1 MSAQVQKPMSE
12 IRKELRIKW
21 YRCPIDPT
29 VLRELSK
36 PSDLQGFQMALGHL
50 GLWLLTGALSF
61 YFAVEQLW
69 LGFLLTIFLHG
80 TVGTFFS
87 APHHELC
94 HGTVFKTKRF
104 NEIFLQIFSTLG
116 LQNFHI
122 YKMSHSYHHRF
133 TLHRIA
139 DKEVVLPK
147 TPSLRFLYLL
157 QLFTFNIT
165 GGFESR
171 GLFPTMRGLF
181 RVAADRMEQPYNEW
195 GAELYAE
202 FPEERLKAV
211 HWARYLIAVHLSF
224 ALFAVLIGYPILIL
238 IVSLHPFIG
247 NWLRYFVGAPMHCG
261 LRSDVSDFRKCVRTI
276 TLDPISEFLY
286 WHMNWHLEHHMF
298 AAVPCYNL
306 KKLYEAVADDMPKP
320 RTLISSWQEMLEV
333 VKQQEADP
341 AYEFDTP
348 VPPQRTRKEKEQQL
362 ELEASIGDLAPTAI
376 AQVYSI
382 HR

>member
-21 YRCPIDPT
+21 YRCPIDPNI
-29 VLRELSK
+29 LRELSK
-36 PSDLQGFQMALGHL
+36 PSDFQGFKMALGHL
-50 GLWLLTGALSF
+50 GLWLFTGSLSF
-61 YFAVEQLW
+61 YFLIEQFW

-94 HGTVFKTKRF
+94 HGTVFKTKRL
-104 NEIFLQIFSTLG
+104 NEIFLKIFSTLG
-116 LQNFHI
+116 MQNFYI

-147 TPSLRFLYLL
+147 TPSLRVLYLL

-171 GLFPTMRGLF
+171 GLIPTMRGLF
-181 RVAADRMEQPYNEW
+181 RVAADKMEQPYNEW

-224 ALFAVLIGYPILIL
+224 ALITVLIGYPILIL

-306 KKLYEAVADDMPKP
+306 KKLYKAVAEDMPKP
-320 RTLISSWQEMLEV
+320 RTLISSWKEMLEV
-333 VKQQEADP
+333 VKQQETDP
-341 AYEFDTP
+341 AYEFETP
-348 VPPQRTRKEKEQQL
+348 VPPQRTRKEKKQQL

-376 AQVYSI
+376 A
-382 HR
+382 

>member
-1 MSAQVQKPMSE
+1 MSAQAQKPMSE

-36 PSDLQGFQMALGHL
+36 PSDLQGFKMALGHL
-50 GLWLLTGALSF
+50 GLWLLTGLLSF
-61 YFAVEQLW
+61 YFAIEQLW
-69 LGFLLTIFLHG
+69 LGFLLMIFLHG

-94 HGTVFKTKRF
+94 HGTVFKTKRL
-104 NEIFLQIFSTLG
+104 NEIFLRIFSTLG

-147 TPSLRFLYLL
+147 TPSLKFLYLL

-195 GAELYAE
+195 GTELYAE
-202 FPEERLKAV
+202 FPEERPKAV

-224 ALFAVLIGYPILIL
+224 AVFAVLIGYPILIL

-306 KKLYEAVADDMPKP
+306 KKLYEAVAEDMPKP

-341 AYEFDTP
+341 AFEFDTP

-376 AQVYSI
+376 A
-382 HR
+382 

>member
-50 GLWLLTGALSF
+50 GLCLLTGALSF

-104 NEIFLQIFSTLG
+104 NEIFLRIFSTLG

-306 KKLYEAVADDMPKP
+306 KKLYEAVAEDMPKP

-376 AQVYSI
+376 A
-382 HR
+382 

>member
-1 MSAQVQKPMSE
+1 MSAQAQKPMSE

-21 YRCPIDPT
+21 YRCPIDPS

-36 PSDLQGFQMALGHL
+36 PSDLQGFKMALGHL
-50 GLWLLTGALSF
+50 GLWLLTGLLSF
-61 YFAVEQLW
+61 YFAIEQLW
-69 LGFLLTIFLHG
+69 LGFLLMIFLHG

-94 HGTVFKTKRF
+94 HGTVFKTKRL
-104 NEIFLQIFSTLG
+104 NEIFLRIFSTLG

-147 TPSLRFLYLL
+147 TPSLNFLYLL

-195 GAELYAE
+195 GTELYAE

-224 ALFAVLIGYPILIL
+224 AVFAVLIGYPILIL
-238 IVSLHPFIG
+238 IVSLHPFMG

-306 KKLYEAVADDMPKP
+306 KKLYEAVAEDMPKL
-320 RTLISSWQEMLEV
+320 RTLIGSWQEMLAV

-341 AYEFDTP
+341 AFEFDTP

-376 AQVYSI
+376 A
-382 HR
+382 

>member
-21 YRCPIDPT
+21 YRCPIDPNI
-29 VLRELSK
+29 LRELSK

-50 GLWLLTGALSF
+50 GLWLFTGSLSF
-61 YFAVEQLW
+61 YFLIEQFW

-94 HGTVFKTKRF
+94 HGTVFKTKRL
-104 NEIFLQIFSTLG
+104 NEIFLKTFSTLG
-116 LQNFHI
+116 MQNFYI

-147 TPSLRFLYLL
+147 TPSLRVLYLL

-171 GLFPTMRGLF
+171 GLIPTMRGLF
-181 RVAADRMEQPYNEW
+181 RVAADKMEQPYNEW

-224 ALFAVLIGYPILIL
+224 ALITVLIGYPILIL

-306 KKLYEAVADDMPKP
+306 KKLYGAVAEDMPKP
-320 RTLISSWQEMLEV
+320 RTLISSWKEMLEV
-333 VKQQEADP
+333 VKQQETDP
-341 AYEFDTP
+341 AYEFETP
-348 VPPQRTRKEKEQQL
+348 VPPQRTRKEKKQQL

-376 AQVYSI
+376 A
-382 HR
+382 

>member
-1 MSAQVQKPMSE
+1 MSAQAQKPMSE

-36 PSDLQGFQMALGHL
+36 PSDLQGFKMALGHL
-50 GLWLLTGALSF
+50 GLWLLTGLLSF
-61 YFAVEQLW
+61 YFAIEQLW
-69 LGFLLTIFLHG
+69 LGFLLMIFLHG

-94 HGTVFKTKRF
+94 HGTVFKTKRL
-104 NEIFLQIFSTLG
+104 NEIFLRIFSTLG

-147 TPSLRFLYLL
+147 TPSLNFLYLL

-195 GAELYAE
+195 GTELYAE

-224 ALFAVLIGYPILIL
+224 AVFAVLIGYPILIL

-306 KKLYEAVADDMPKP
+306 KKLYEAVAEDMPKP
-320 RTLISSWQEMLEV
+320 RTLIGSWQEMLAV

-341 AYEFDTP
+341 AFEFDTP

-376 AQVYSI
+376 A
-382 HR
+382 

>member
-104 NEIFLQIFSTLG
+104 NEIFLRIFSTLG

-195 GAELYAE
+195 GSELYAE

-306 KKLYEAVADDMPKP
+306 KKLYKAVADDMPKP

-376 AQVYSI
+376 A
-382 HR
+382 

>member
-21 YRCPIDPT
+21 YRCPIDPNI
-29 VLRELSK
+29 LRELSK
-36 PSDLQGFQMALGHL
+36 PSDLQGFKMALGHL
-50 GLWLLTGALSF
+50 GLWLFTGSLSF
-61 YFAVEQLW
+61 YFVIEQFW

-94 HGTVFKTKRF
+94 HGTVFKTKRL
-104 NEIFLQIFSTLG
+104 NEIFLKIFSTLG
-116 LQNFHI
+116 MQNFYI

-147 TPSLRFLYLL
+147 TPSLRVLYLL

-171 GLFPTMRGLF
+171 GLIPTMRGLF
-181 RVAADRMEQPYNEW
+181 RVAADKMEQPYNEW

-224 ALFAVLIGYPILIL
+224 ALITVLIGYPILIL
-238 IVSLHPFIG
+238 IFSLHPFIG

-306 KKLYEAVADDMPKP
+306 KKLYKAVAEDMPRP
-320 RTLISSWQEMLEV
+320 RTLISSWKEMLEV
-333 VKQQEADP
+333 VKQQETDP
-341 AYEFDTP
+341 AYEFETP
-348 VPPQRTRKEKEQQL
+348 VPPQRTRKEKKQQL

-376 AQVYSI
+376 A
-382 HR
+382 

>member
-1 MSAQVQKPMSE
+1 MSAQAQKPMSE

-36 PSDLQGFQMALGHL
+36 PSDLQGFKMALGHL
-50 GLWLLTGALSF
+50 GLWLLTGLLSF
-61 YFAVEQLW
+61 YFAIEQLW
-69 LGFLLTIFLHG
+69 LGFLLMIFLHG

-94 HGTVFKTKRF
+94 HGTVFKTKRL
-104 NEIFLQIFSTLG
+104 NEIFLRIFSTLG

-147 TPSLRFLYLL
+147 TPSLKFLYLL

-171 GLFPTMRGLF
+171 GLFPTMLGLF

-195 GAELYAE
+195 GTELYAE
-202 FPEERLKAV
+202 FPEERQKAV
-211 HWARYLIAVHLSF
+211 HWARYLIAFHLSF

-306 KKLYEAVADDMPKP
+306 KKLYEAVAEDMPKP

-341 AYEFDTP
+341 AFEFDTP

-376 AQVYSI
+376 A
-382 HR
+382 

>member
-36 PSDLQGFQMALGHL
+36 PSDLQGFQMGLGHL

-104 NEIFLQIFSTLG
+104 NEIFLRIFSTLG

-195 GAELYAE
+195 GTELYAE
-202 FPEERLKAV
+202 FPEERQKAV

-320 RTLISSWQEMLEV
+320 RTLISSWKEILEV

-348 VPPQRTRKEKEQQL
+348 VPPQRTRREKEQQL

-376 AQVYSI
+376 A
-382 HR
+382 

>member
-36 PSDLQGFQMALGHL
+36 PSDFQGFQMALGHL
-50 GLWLLTGALSF
+50 GLWLLTGAVSF

-94 HGTVFKTKRF
+94 HGTVFKTKRV
-104 NEIFLQIFSTLG
+104 NEIFLRIFSTLG

-195 GAELYAE
+195 GKELYAE

-261 LRSDVSDFRKCVRTI
+261 LQSDVSDFRKCVRTI

-320 RTLISSWQEMLEV
+320 RTLISSWKEMLEV

-348 VPPQRTRKEKEQQL
+348 VPPQRTRREKEQQL

-376 AQVYSI
+376 A
-382 HR
+382 

>member
-21 YRCPIDPT
+21 YRCPIDPNI
-29 VLRELSK
+29 LRELSK
-36 PSDLQGFQMALGHL
+36 PSDLQGFKMALGHL
-50 GLWLLTGALSF
+50 GLWLFTGSLSF
-61 YFAVEQLW
+61 YFLIEQFW

-94 HGTVFKTKRF
+94 HGTVFKTKRL
-104 NEIFLQIFSTLG
+104 NEIFLKIFSTLG
-116 LQNFHI
+116 MQNFYI

-147 TPSLRFLYLL
+147 TPSLRVLYLL

-171 GLFPTMRGLF
+171 GLIPTMRGLF
-181 RVAADRMEQPYNEW
+181 RVAADKMEQPYNEW

-224 ALFAVLIGYPILIL
+224 ALITVLIGYPILIL

-306 KKLYEAVADDMPKP
+306 KKLYKAVAEDMPKP
-320 RTLISSWQEMLEV
+320 RTLISSWKEMLEV
-333 VKQQEADP
+333 VEQQETDP
-341 AYEFDTP
+341 AYEFNTP
-348 VPPQRTRKEKEQQL
+348 VPPQRTRKEKKQQL

-376 AQVYSI
+376 A
-382 HR
+382 

>member
-94 HGTVFKTKRF
+94 HGTVFKTKRL
-104 NEIFLQIFSTLG
+104 NEIFLRIFSTLG

-147 TPSLRFLYLL
+147 TPSLKFLYLL

-171 GLFPTMRGLF
+171 GLFPMMRGLF
-181 RVAADRMEQPYNEW
+181 RVAADQMEKPYNEW
-195 GAELYAE
+195 GTELYAE

-224 ALFAVLIGYPILIL
+224 AVFAMLIGYPILIL

-306 KKLYEAVADDMPKP
+306 KKLYEAVAEDMPKP

-341 AYEFDTP
+341 AFEFDTP

-376 AQVYSI
+376 A
-382 HR
+382 

>member
-1 MSAQVQKPMSE
+1 MSAQAQKPMSE

-36 PSDLQGFQMALGHL
+36 PSDLQGFKMALGHL
-50 GLWLLTGALSF
+50 GLWLLTGLLSF
-61 YFAVEQLW
+61 YFAIEQLW
-69 LGFLLTIFLHG
+69 LGFLLMIFLHG

-94 HGTVFKTKRF
+94 HGTVFKTKRL
-104 NEIFLQIFSTLG
+104 NEIFLRIFSTLG

-147 TPSLRFLYLL
+147 TPSLKFLYLL

-195 GAELYAE
+195 GTELYAE

-224 ALFAVLIGYPILIL
+224 AVFAVLIGYPILIL

-306 KKLYEAVADDMPKP
+306 KKLYEAVSEDMPKP
-320 RTLISSWQEMLEV
+320 RTLIGSWKEMLEV

-376 AQVYSI
+376 A
-382 HR
+382 

>member
-1 MSAQVQKPMSE
+1 MSAQAQKPMSE

-36 PSDLQGFQMALGHL
+36 PSDLQGFKMALGHL
-50 GLWLLTGALSF
+50 GLWLLTGLLSF
-61 YFAVEQLW
+61 YFAIEQLW
-69 LGFLLTIFLHG
+69 LGFLLMIFLHG

-94 HGTVFKTKRF
+94 HGTVFKTKRL
-104 NEIFLQIFSTLG
+104 NEIFLRIFSTLG

-147 TPSLRFLYLL
+147 TPSLKFLYLL

-181 RVAADRMEQPYNEW
+181 RVAADRMEKPYNEW
-195 GAELYAE
+195 GTELYAE

-224 ALFAVLIGYPILIL
+224 AVFAVLIGYPILIL
-238 IVSLHPFIG
+238 IVSLHPFMG

-306 KKLYEAVADDMPKP
+306 KKLYEAVAEDMPKP

-341 AYEFDTP
+341 AFEFDTP

-376 AQVYSI
+376 A
-382 HR
+382 

>member
-1 MSAQVQKPMSE
+1 MSAQAQKPMSE

-36 PSDLQGFQMALGHL
+36 PSDLQGFKMALGHL
-50 GLWLLTGALSF
+50 GLWLLTGLLSF
-61 YFAVEQLW
+61 YFAIEQLW
-69 LGFLLTIFLHG
+69 LGFLLMIFLHG

-94 HGTVFKTKRF
+94 HGTVFKTKRL
-104 NEIFLQIFSTLG
+104 NEIFLRIFSTLG

-133 TLHRIA
+133 TLHPIA

-147 TPSLRFLYLL
+147 TPSLKFLYLL

-171 GLFPTMRGLF
+171 GLFPTMRGFF

-195 GAELYAE
+195 GTELYAE

-224 ALFAVLIGYPILIL
+224 AVFAVLIGYPILIL

-306 KKLYEAVADDMPKP
+306 KKLYEAVAEDMPKP

-341 AYEFDTP
+341 AFEFDTP

-376 AQVYSI
+376 A
-382 HR
+382 

>member
-12 IRKELRIKW
+12 IRKELRIRW

-29 VLRELSK
+29 VLRALSK
-36 PSDLQGFQMALGHL
+36 PSDFQGFQMALGHL
-50 GLWLLTGALSF
+50 GLWLLTGLLSF

-94 HGTVFKTKRF
+94 HGTVFKTKRL
-104 NEIFLQIFSTLG
+104 NEIFLRIFSTLG

-122 YKMSHSYHHRF
+122 YKISHSYHHRF

-202 FPEERLKAV
+202 FPEERQKAV

-224 ALFAVLIGYPILIL
+224 AVFAVLIGYPILIL

-306 KKLYEAVADDMPKP
+306 KKLYEAVAEDMPKP

-341 AYEFDTP
+341 TYEFDTP
-348 VPPQRTRKEKEQQL
+348 VPPQRTRREKEQQL

-376 AQVYSI
+376 A
-382 HR
+382 

>member
-1 MSAQVQKPMSE
+1 MSAQAQKPMSE

-21 YRCPIDPT
+21 YRCPIDPS

-36 PSDLQGFQMALGHL
+36 PSDLQGFKMALGHL
-50 GLWLLTGALSF
+50 GLWLLTGSLSF

-69 LGFLLTIFLHG
+69 LGFLLMIFLHG

-94 HGTVFKTKRF
+94 HGTVFKTKRL
-104 NEIFLQIFSTLG
+104 NEIFLRIFSTLG

-147 TPSLRFLYLL
+147 TPSLKFLYLL

-171 GLFPTMRGLF
+171 GLFPMMRGLF
-181 RVAADRMEQPYNEW
+181 RVAADRMEHPYNEW
-195 GAELYAE
+195 GTELYAE

-224 ALFAVLIGYPILIL
+224 AVFAVLIGYPILIL

-276 TLDPISEFLY
+276 ILDPISEFLY

-306 KKLYEAVADDMPKP
+306 KKLYEAVAEDMPKP
-320 RTLISSWQEMLEV
+320 RTLISSWQEMLAV

-376 AQVYSI
+376 A
-382 HR
+382 

>member
-1 MSAQVQKPMSE
+1 MSAQAQKPMSE

-36 PSDLQGFQMALGHL
+36 PSDLQGFKMALGHL
-50 GLWLLTGALSF
+50 GLWLLTGLLSF
-61 YFAVEQLW
+61 YFAIEQLW

-94 HGTVFKTKRF
+94 HGTVFKTKRL
-104 NEIFLQIFSTLG
+104 NEIFLRIFSTLG

-147 TPSLRFLYLL
+147 TPSLKFLYLL

-181 RVAADRMEQPYNEW
+181 RVAADRMEQPYNES
-195 GAELYAE
+195 GTELYAE

-224 ALFAVLIGYPILIL
+224 AVFAVLIGYPILIL

-306 KKLYEAVADDMPKP
+306 KKLYEAVAEDMPKP
-320 RTLISSWQEMLEV
+320 RTLIGSWQEMLEV

-341 AYEFDTP
+341 AFEFDTP

-376 AQVYSI
+376 A
-382 HR
+382 

>member
-94 HGTVFKTKRF
+94 HGTVFKTKRL
-104 NEIFLQIFSTLG
+104 NEIFLRIFSTLG

-195 GAELYAE
+195 GTELYAE

-224 ALFAVLIGYPILIL
+224 AVFAMLIGYPILIL

-306 KKLYEAVADDMPKP
+306 KKLYEAVAEDMPKP
-320 RTLISSWQEMLEV
+320 RTLIGSWQEMLEV

-341 AYEFDTP
+341 AFEFDTP

-376 AQVYSI
+376 A
-382 HR
+382 

>member
-1 MSAQVQKPMSE
+1 MSAQAQKLMSE

-29 VLRELSK
+29 ILRALSK
-36 PSDLQGFQMALGHL
+36 PTDLQGLQMALGHL
-50 GLWLLTGALSF
+50 GLWLLTGSLSF
-61 YFAVEQLW
+61 YFAIEQLW
-69 LGFLLTIFLHG
+69 LGFVLTIFLHG

-94 HGTVFKTKRF
+94 HGTVFKTKRL
-104 NEIFLQIFSTLG
+104 NEIFLRIFSTFG

-122 YKMSHSYHHRF
+122 YKLSHSYHHRF

-147 TPSLRFLYLL
+147 TPSLKFLYLL

-171 GLFPTMRGLF
+171 GLLPTMRGLF

-195 GAELYAE
+195 GTELYAE
-202 FPEERLKAV
+202 FPEERLRAV
-211 HWARYLIAVHLSF
+211 HWARYLITVHLGF
-224 ALFAVLIGYPILIL
+224 AIFAFLIGYPILIL

-261 LRSDVSDFRKCVRTI
+261 LRSDISDFRKCVRTI
-276 TLDPISEFLY
+276 TLNPISEFLY

-306 KKLYEAVADDMPKP
+306 KKLYEAVAEDMPKP
-320 RTLISSWQEMLEV
+320 RTLINSWQEMLAV
-333 VKQQEADP
+333 VERQQSDP

-348 VPPQRTRKEKEQQL
+348 VPPQRTRKEKAQQL
-362 ELEASIGDLAPTAI
+362 ELEASIGDLAPMAI
-376 AQVYSI
+376 A
-382 HR
+382 

>member
-12 IRKELRIKW
+12 SRKELRIKW

-36 PSDLQGFQMALGHL
+36 PSDIQGFQMALGHL

-104 NEIFLQIFSTLG
+104 NEIFLRIFSTLG

-202 FPEERLKAV
+202 FPEERQKAV

-306 KKLYEAVADDMPKP
+306 KKLYEAVAEDMPKP

-376 AQVYSI
+376 A
-382 HR
+382 

>member
-21 YRCPIDPT
+21 YRCPIDPNI
-29 VLRELSK
+29 LRELSK
-36 PSDLQGFQMALGHL
+36 PSDFQGFKMALGHL
-50 GLWLLTGALSF
+50 GLWLFTGSLSF
-61 YFAVEQLW
+61 YFLIEQFW

-94 HGTVFKTKRF
+94 HGTVFKTKRL
-104 NEIFLQIFSTLG
+104 NEIFLKIFSTLG
-116 LQNFHI
+116 MQNFYI

-147 TPSLRFLYLL
+147 TPSLRVLYLL

-171 GLFPTMRGLF
+171 GLIPTMRGLF
-181 RVAADRMEQPYNEW
+181 RVAADKMEQPYNEW

-224 ALFAVLIGYPILIL
+224 ALITVLIGYPILIL

-306 KKLYEAVADDMPKP
+306 KKLYEAVAEDMPKP
-320 RTLISSWQEMLEV
+320 RTLISSWKEMLEV
-333 VKQQEADP
+333 VKQQETDP
-341 AYEFDTP
+341 AYEFNTP
-348 VPPQRTRKEKEQQL
+348 VPPQRTRKEKKQQL

-376 AQVYSI
+376 A
-382 HR
+382 

>member
-1 MSAQVQKPMSE
+1 MSAQAQKPMSE

-36 PSDLQGFQMALGHL
+36 PSDLQGFKMALGHL
-50 GLWLLTGALSF
+50 GLWLLTGLLSF
-61 YFAVEQLW
+61 YFAIEQLW
-69 LGFLLTIFLHG
+69 LGFLLMISLHG

-94 HGTVFKTKRF
+94 HGTVFKTKRL
-104 NEIFLQIFSTLG
+104 NEIFLRIFSTLG

-147 TPSLRFLYLL
+147 APSLKFLYLL

-195 GAELYAE
+195 GTELYAE

-224 ALFAVLIGYPILIL
+224 AVFAALIGYPILIL

-306 KKLYEAVADDMPKP
+306 KKLYEAVAEDMPKP
-320 RTLISSWQEMLEV
+320 RTLIGSWKEMLAV

-341 AYEFDTP
+341 AFEFDTP

-376 AQVYSI
+376 A
-382 HR
+382 

>member
-1 MSAQVQKPMSE
+1 MSAQAQKPMSE

-36 PSDLQGFQMALGHL
+36 PSDLQGFKMALGHL
-50 GLWLLTGALSF
+50 GLWLLTGLLSF
-61 YFAVEQLW
+61 YFAIEQLW
-69 LGFLLTIFLHG
+69 LGFLLMIFLHG

-94 HGTVFKTKRF
+94 HGTVFKTKRL
-104 NEIFLQIFSTLG
+104 NEIFLRIFSTLG

-139 DKEVVLPK
+139 DKEVMLPK
-147 TPSLRFLYLL
+147 TPSLKFLYLL

-171 GLFPTMRGLF
+171 GLFPMMRGLF

-195 GAELYAE
+195 GTELYAE

-224 ALFAVLIGYPILIL
+224 AVFAMLIGYPILIL

-306 KKLYEAVADDMPKP
+306 KKLYEAVSEDMPKP
-320 RTLISSWQEMLEV
+320 RTLIGSWKEMLEV

-376 AQVYSI
+376 A
-382 HR
+382 

>member
-1 MSAQVQKPMSE
+1 MSAQAQKPMSE

-21 YRCPIDPT
+21 YRCPIDPS

-36 PSDLQGFQMALGHL
+36 PSDLQGFKMALGHL
-50 GLWLLTGALSF
+50 GLWLLTGLLSF
-61 YFAVEQLW
+61 YFAIEQLW
-69 LGFLLTIFLHG
+69 LGFLLMIFLHG

-94 HGTVFKTKRF
+94 HGTVFKTKRL
-104 NEIFLQIFSTLG
+104 NEIFLRIFSTLG

-133 TLHRIA
+133 TLHPIA

-147 TPSLRFLYLL
+147 TPSLKFLYLL

-195 GAELYAE
+195 GTELYAE

-224 ALFAVLIGYPILIL
+224 AVFAVLIGYPILIL
-238 IVSLHPFIG
+238 IVSLHPFTG

-306 KKLYEAVADDMPKP
+306 KKLYEAVAEDMPKP
-320 RTLISSWQEMLEV
+320 RTLIGSWKEMLAV
-333 VKQQEADP
+333 VKQQEVDP
-341 AYEFDTP
+341 AFEFDTP

-376 AQVYSI
+376 A
-382 HR
+382 

>member
-1 MSAQVQKPMSE
+1 MSAQAQKPMSE

-36 PSDLQGFQMALGHL
+36 PSDLQGFKMALGHL
-50 GLWLLTGALSF
+50 GLWLLTGLLSF
-61 YFAVEQLW
+61 YFAIEQLW
-69 LGFLLTIFLHG
+69 LGFLLMIFLHG

-94 HGTVFKTKRF
+94 HGTVFKTKRL
-104 NEIFLQIFSTLG
+104 NEIFLRIFSTLG

-133 TLHRIA
+133 TLHPIA

-147 TPSLRFLYLL
+147 TPSLKFLYLL

-195 GAELYAE
+195 GTELYAE

-224 ALFAVLIGYPILIL
+224 AVFAVLIGYPILIL

-306 KKLYEAVADDMPKP
+306 KKLYEAVAEDMPKP
-320 RTLISSWQEMLEV
+320 RTLIGSWKEMLAV

-341 AYEFDTP
+341 AFEFDTP

-376 AQVYSI
+376 A
-382 HR
+382 

>member
-21 YRCPIDPT
+21 YRCPIDPNI
-29 VLRELSK
+29 LRELSK
-36 PSDLQGFQMALGHL
+36 PSDLQGFKMALGHL
-50 GLWLLTGALSF
+50 GLWLFTGSLSF
-61 YFAVEQLW
+61 YFLIEQFW

-94 HGTVFKTKRF
+94 HGTVFKTKRL
-104 NEIFLQIFSTLG
+104 NEIFLKIFATLG
-116 LQNFHI
+116 MQNFYI

-147 TPSLRFLYLL
+147 TPSLRVLYLL

-171 GLFPTMRGLF
+171 GLIPTMRGLF
-181 RVAADRMEQPYNEW
+181 RVAADKMEQPYNEW

-224 ALFAVLIGYPILIL
+224 ALITVLIGYPILIL

-261 LRSDVSDFRKCVRTI
+261 LRSDVPDFRKCVRTI

-306 KKLYEAVADDMPKP
+306 KKLYEAVAEDMPKP
-320 RTLISSWQEMLEV
+320 RTLISSWQEMLAV

-376 AQVYSI
+376 A
-382 HR
+382 

>member
-1 MSAQVQKPMSE
+1 MSAQAQKPMSE

-36 PSDLQGFQMALGHL
+36 PSDLQGFKMALGHL
-50 GLWLLTGALSF
+50 GLWLLTGLLSF
-61 YFAVEQLW
+61 YFAIEQLW
-69 LGFLLTIFLHG
+69 LGFLLMIFLHG

-94 HGTVFKTKRF
+94 HGTVFKTKRL
-104 NEIFLQIFSTLG
+104 NEIFLRIFSTLG

-147 TPSLRFLYLL
+147 TPSLKFLYLL

-195 GAELYAE
+195 GTELYAE

-261 LRSDVSDFRKCVRTI
+261 LQSDVSDFRKCVRTI

-306 KKLYEAVADDMPKP
+306 KKLYEAVAEDMPKP

-341 AYEFDTP
+341 AFEFDTP

-376 AQVYSI
+376 A
-382 HR
+382 

>member
-21 YRCPIDPT
+21 YRCPIDPNI
-29 VLRELSK
+29 LRELSK
-36 PSDLQGFQMALGHL
+36 PSDFQGFKMALGHL
-50 GLWLLTGALSF
+50 GLWLFTGSLSF
-61 YFAVEQLW
+61 YFLIEQFW

-94 HGTVFKTKRF
+94 HGTVFKTKRL
-104 NEIFLQIFSTLG
+104 NEIFLKIFSTLG
-116 LQNFHI
+116 MQNFYI

-147 TPSLRFLYLL
+147 TPSLRVLYLL

-171 GLFPTMRGLF
+171 GLIPTMRGLF
-181 RVAADRMEQPYNEW
+181 RVAADKMEQPYNEW

-224 ALFAVLIGYPILIL
+224 ALITVLIGYPILIL
-238 IVSLHPFIG
+238 IFSLHPFIG

-306 KKLYEAVADDMPKP
+306 KKLYEAVAEDMPKP
-320 RTLISSWQEMLEV
+320 RTLISSWKEMLEV
-333 VKQQEADP
+333 VKQQETDP
-341 AYEFDTP
+341 AYEFNTP
-348 VPPQRTRKEKEQQL
+348 VPPQRTRKEKKQQL

-376 AQVYSI
+376 A
-382 HR
+382 

>member
-1 MSAQVQKPMSE
+1 MSAQAQKPMSE

-36 PSDLQGFQMALGHL
+36 PSDLQGFKMALGHL
-50 GLWLLTGALSF
+50 GLWLLTGLLSF
-61 YFAVEQLW
+61 YFAIEQLW
-69 LGFLLTIFLHG
+69 LGFLLMIFLHG

-94 HGTVFKTKRF
+94 HGTVFKTKRL
-104 NEIFLQIFSTLG
+104 NEIFLRIFSTLG

-133 TLHRIA
+133 TLHPIA

-147 TPSLRFLYLL
+147 TPSLKFLYLL

-195 GAELYAE
+195 GTELYAE

-224 ALFAVLIGYPILIL
+224 AVFAVLIGYPILIL
-238 IVSLHPFIG
+238 IVSLHPFMG

-306 KKLYEAVADDMPKP
+306 KKLYEAVAEDMPKP
-320 RTLISSWQEMLEV
+320 RTLIGSWKEMLEV

-341 AYEFDTP
+341 AFEFDTP

-376 AQVYSI
+376 A
-382 HR
+382 

>member
-1 MSAQVQKPMSE
+1 MSAQAQKPMSE

-36 PSDLQGFQMALGHL
+36 PSDLQGFKMALGHL
-50 GLWLLTGALSF
+50 GLWLLTGLLSF
-61 YFAVEQLW
+61 YFAIEQLW
-69 LGFLLTIFLHG
+69 LGFLLMIFLHG

-94 HGTVFKTKRF
+94 HGTVFKTKRL
-104 NEIFLQIFSTLG
+104 NEIFLRIFSTLG

-147 TPSLRFLYLL
+147 TPSLKFLYLL

-195 GAELYAE
+195 GTELYAE

-224 ALFAVLIGYPILIL
+224 AVFAVLIGYPILIL

-306 KKLYEAVADDMPKP
+306 KKLYEAVAEDMPKP

-341 AYEFDTP
+341 AFEFDTP

-376 AQVYSI
+376 A
-382 HR
+382 

>member
-1 MSAQVQKPMSE
+1 MSAQAQKPMSE

-36 PSDLQGFQMALGHL
+36 PSDLQGFKMALGHL
-50 GLWLLTGALSF
+50 GLWLLTGLLSF
-61 YFAVEQLW
+61 YFAIEQLW
-69 LGFLLTIFLHG
+69 LGFLLMIFLHG

-94 HGTVFKTKRF
+94 HGTVFKTKRL
-104 NEIFLQIFSTLG
+104 NEIFLRIFSTLG

-147 TPSLRFLYLL
+147 APSLKFLYLL

-195 GAELYAE
+195 GTELYAE

-224 ALFAVLIGYPILIL
+224 AVFAVLIGYPILIL
-238 IVSLHPFIG
+238 IVSLHPFMG

-306 KKLYEAVADDMPKP
+306 KKLYEAVAEDMPKP
-320 RTLISSWQEMLEV
+320 RTLIGSWKEMLAV

-341 AYEFDTP
+341 AFEFDTP

-376 AQVYSI
+376 A
-382 HR
+382 

>member
-1 MSAQVQKPMSE
+1 MSAQAQKPMSE

-21 YRCPIDPT
+21 YRCPIDPS

-36 PSDLQGFQMALGHL
+36 PSDLQGFKMALGHL
-50 GLWLLTGALSF
+50 GLWLLTGLLSF
-61 YFAVEQLW
+61 YFAIEQLW
-69 LGFLLTIFLHG
+69 LGFLLMIFLHG

-94 HGTVFKTKRF
+94 HGTVFKTKRL
-104 NEIFLQIFSTLG
+104 NEIFLRIFSTLG

-133 TLHRIA
+133 TLHPIA

-147 TPSLRFLYLL
+147 TPSLKFLYLL

-181 RVAADRMEQPYNEW
+181 RVAADRMEKPYNEW
-195 GAELYAE
+195 GTELYAE

-224 ALFAVLIGYPILIL
+224 AVFAVLIGYPILIL
-238 IVSLHPFIG
+238 IVSLHPFMG

-306 KKLYEAVADDMPKP
+306 KKLYEAVAEDMPKP
-320 RTLISSWQEMLEV
+320 RTLIGSWQEMLEV

-341 AYEFDTP
+341 AFEFDTP

-376 AQVYSI
+376 A
-382 HR
+382 